1 VLACLLRICWS
12 RFLAFLVR
20 IPSSS
25 CTKASF
31 HSLTCFFLLFPSSP
45 YIINIQVKLTSTF
58 QPPKAKTL
66 PGFSRDHLRFI
77 RGQRYAPS
85 SEVRGSSTTT
95 NSSPVRSQHSHV
107 WGKRGRIWGLWHA
120 AAPATMGCWFHAAGI
135 RGLVGG
141 EGDLD
146 FHLLPSLFLTDNNT
160 PSVPQLH
167 QHLLVSRILT
177 PLHIPTRR
185 PFSPVGTTAP
195 SSSNQTNLH
204 STVLRN
210 VSHRT
215 KPHPL
220 RPRANKVPTYR
231 HPTTQILCNSSCS
244 CCHERPVCL
253 GIAR

>member
-1 VLACLLRICWS
+1 
-12 RFLAFLVR
+12 
-20 IPSSS
+20 
-25 CTKASF
+25 
-31 HSLTCFFLLFPSSP
+31 
-45 YIINIQVKLTSTF
+45 
-58 QPPKAKTL
+58 
-66 PGFSRDHLRFI
+66 
-77 RGQRYAPS
+77 
-85 SEVRGSSTTT
+85 
-95 NSSPVRSQHSHV
+95 
-107 WGKRGRIWGLWHA
+107 
-120 AAPATMGCWFHAAGI
+120 MG
-135 RGLVGG
+135 
-141 EGDLD
+141 
-146 FHLLPSLFLTDNNT
+146 TDNNT

-244 CCHERPVCL
+244 CCHERQSAWGSHVKNAGGVAMMYFPVVA
-253 GIAR
+253 IVMFWPYAVPPVMDYVEARLRDVERLLRGAYRASL